1 MAERYNHMAGAN
13 LLERI
18 HQRRME
24 VQQTRQA
31 IFWMTF
37 NFFAMFILCF
47 DMWVSSEFLAAL
59 LGFAFGSWKNEMVLL
74 FHVI

>member
-1 MAERYNHMAGAN
+1 MADRYYHMASAD

-24 VQQTRQA
+24 VQHTRQA
-31 IFWMTF
+31 IFWMTI

-47 DMWVSSEFLAAL
+47 DM
-59 LGFAFGSWKNEMVLL
+59 
-74 FHVI
+74 